1 MNLSLP
7 LALIPMIFP
16 LKMGRAPA
24 FSCRNTW
31 AALLEGDAVLCVWPG
46 VGRLAKLLLDLAALA
61 VSVSLQPLSV

>member
-1 MNLSLP
+1 MNLSLS

-16 LKMGRAPA
+16 LKMGRAPS

-46 VGRLAKLLLDLAALA
+46 GGRLAMLLLDLAALA
-61 VSVSLQPLSV
+61 VSASLQPLSV